1 MQESW
6 SAVRKFGGEVS
17 EYCLADPWPS
27 LQLLQR
33 ANGKGVCWQMSL
45 RGHLANTSI
54 STHHL
59 LCSPHSHQPLSNPT
73 AVPHYCHLKT
83 LQKIFALLWSSL
95 FLCSL
100 IHRPMLIWLM
110 SALLYWHQAVS
121 LLEIFLRCH
130 SDLTVTQ
137 EQLNIIALKVE
148 MQDIDV
154 LSEREAHYKGAVSI

>member
-1 MQESW
+1 
-6 SAVRKFGGEVS
+6 
-17 EYCLADPWPS
+17 
-27 LQLLQR
+27 
-33 ANGKGVCWQMSL
+33 
-45 RGHLANTSI
+45 
-54 STHHL
+54 
-59 LCSPHSHQPLSNPT
+59 
-73 AVPHYCHLKT
+73 
-83 LQKIFALLWSSL
+83 
-95 FLCSL
+95 
-100 IHRPMLIWLM
+100 MLIWLM